1 MKQISLI
8 FGFILFIGINT
19 AFPQTFQQKFDGIN
33 FNIHGNNSMAPFNG
47 GMDNHKYQFIDIDG
61 DGLQDLFTFDDD
73 TTLYYYK
80 NIGTLQNA
88 NFKLIT
94 NKYLGLTLRNWFY
107 FTDIDGDGLADLYAG
122 TTNQRIQFF
131 KNTGSST
138 NPQFT
143 QQISELR
150 TNTDSVIYT
159 DANSSAV
166 FADIDNDGDK
176 DFFTGLSIG
185 SMRFFEN
192 VGTPTNPSFK
202 FITDIWED
210 IIVLSPAR
218 PIRIG
223 KEHPLF
229 DNNDNERHGANT
241 FEFADLD
248 GDNDLDVFFGDYF
261 SRGIYYIHNS
271 GTPSD
276 PDMAILDSNYPGNQ
290 PYDSEGFNMV
300 RMVDID
306 SDGDLD
312 MFVSVVISFQAI
324 NNFTLYKNNGTANSP
339 LLQRVT
345 DNYLNNVDVG
355 SNSIPVFSDVTGDG
369 LPDLFI
375 GASGSL
381 ISFYKNTG
389 SLNAPSFNLEIDTLQ
404 INYGANFN
412 FAPGFADI
420 DNDGDKDMFVGGFL
434 IGQSK
439 FYKNTGTSSNFS
451 FTFES
456 SAAGMGID
464 SLGQSSTPVF
474 VDIDNDGD
482 YDFFSGDWNGRIH
495 FYENTGTAS
504 NYNFEFRSKFYNG
517 IDVGDE
523 SVPRFYDIDDDGDYD
538 LFIGRADGKISFY
551 RNDGNATTPN
561 FVLVTNSYKDI
572 YVTRNAAPEFIDID
586 NDTDVDLFIGNIKGG
601 LYYFN
606 NTDVIGIQTITSSIP
621 DGFLLKQNYPNPFNP
636 STNISFD
643 IPKSSFVEL
652 RIYDISGREIT
663 KLVSQDLNP
672 GSYNYSWEANNLS
685 SGVYFYTLKA
695 GDFVSTKKMLLLK

>member
-8 FGFILFIGINT
+8 LGLLIIVGFNSSH
-19 AFPQTFQQKFDGIN
+19 AQTFQQKFDGIN
-33 FNIHGNNSMAPFNG
+33 FNIHGNTSMAPFNG
-47 GMDNHKYQFIDIDG
+47 GMDNGRFQILDIDG
-61 DGLQDLFTFDDD
+61 DGLKDMFTFDDD
-73 TTLYYYK
+73 TTLYFYK
-80 NIGTLQNA
+80 NIGTASNA
-88 NFKLIT
+88 HFKLIT
-94 NKYLGLTLRNWFY
+94 TKYQGLSIKNWFY
-107 FTDIDGDGLADLYAG
+107 FTDIDGDGLFDLYSG
-122 TTNQRIQFF
+122 TTQQRIQFF
-131 KNTGSST
+131 KNTGNQT

-143 QQISELR
+143 LQVSEVK

-166 FADIDNDGDK
+166 FADVDNDGDK

-192 VGTPTNPSFK
+192 IGTPTNPSFK

-218 PIRIG
+218 PIRTG
-223 KEHPLF
+223 REHPLF
-229 DNNDNERHGANT
+229 DNERHGANT

-271 GTPSD
+271 GTPND

-290 PYDSEGFNMV
+290 PFDSEGFNMV

-306 SDGDLD
+306 GDNDLD

-324 NNFTLYKNNGTANSP
+324 NNFTLYKNNGTSSAP
-339 LLQRVT
+339 VFDRVT

-355 SNSIPVFSDVTGDG
+355 SNSVPVFTDVTGDG

-375 GASGSL
+375 GASSPI
-381 ISFYKNTG
+381 ISFYRNTG
-389 SLNAPSFNLEIDTLQ
+389 NINAPSFNLEIDTLP
-404 INYGANFN
+404 IDYGANFN

-439 FYKNTGTSSNFS
+439 FYKNTGTASNFNYV
-451 FTFES
+451 FES
-456 SAAGMGID
+456 TASGMGID

-474 VDIDNDGD
+474 VDIDKDGD

-495 FYENTGTAS
+495 YYENTGTPS
-504 NYNFEFRSKFYNG
+504 NYNYEFRSKFYNG

-523 SVPRFYDIDDDGDYD
+523 SIPRFYDIDGDDDYD
-538 LFIGRADGKISFY
+538 LFIGRADGRISYY
-551 RNDGNATTPN
+551 RNDGSTTTPN
-561 FVLVTNSYKDI
+561 FVLITNSYKDI
-572 YVTRNAAPEFIDID
+572 YVTRNAAPYFIDIE

-606 NTDVIGIQTITSSIP
+606 NTDVIGIQNISTTAP
-621 DGFLLKQNYPNPFNP
+621 NGYNLKQNYPNPFNP

-652 RIYDISGREIT
+652 KIYDISGREIAN
-663 KLVSQDLNP
+663 LVSQDLNP
-672 GSYNYSWEANNLS
+672 GSYNYSWDAQNLS
-685 SGVYFYTLKA
+685 SGVYFYTLNA
-695 GDFVSTKKMLLLK
+695 GGFISTKKMLLLK